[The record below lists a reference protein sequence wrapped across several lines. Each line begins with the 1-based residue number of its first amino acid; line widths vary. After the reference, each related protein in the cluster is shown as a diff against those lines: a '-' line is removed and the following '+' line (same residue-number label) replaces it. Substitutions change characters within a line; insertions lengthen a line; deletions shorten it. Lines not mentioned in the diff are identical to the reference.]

1 MKDQESWHDVA
12 QKVKLNLTITNE
24 KYKCIEGVTKLKKK
38 RINMSEW
45 MDEPMSEWDYRA
57 FHFKHECSVD
67 SLFGVNLHIL
77 S

>member
-1 MKDQESWHDVA
+1 MQYKKS
-12 QKVKLNLTITNE
+12 NSTIRNE
-24 KYKCIEGVTKLKKK
+24 KYKCTEGVTTLKKK
-38 RINMSEW
+38 RINMSGW

-67 SLFGVNLHIL
+67 SLFGLNLHTL